1 MNKVVFDIESLA
13 YPLESFDEEQ
23 QEYITKF
30 VKTDEELEDAKLK
43 MNLSPLTAQLLAIG
57 LYNPDT
63 KRGKVLYQSDVKENF
78 FSEDSM
84 IEFIGTDE
92 KGILTVFWE
101 DIKRYNQFITF
112 NGRGFDSPFLI
123 LRSAMLG
130 VKPSRNLLPYRYDPK
145 IHCDLLDQLT
155 FYGAFRR
162 YSLDFY
168 CKAFNIKSPK
178 SDGITGLDMKQQLYE
193 EKRFKDIAQYC
204 IGDVIATAELYKIW
218 NDFVNV

>member
-13 YPLESFDEEQ
+13 YPLESFDAEQ
-23 QEYITKF
+23 QDYLTKF
-30 VKTDEELEDAKLK
+30 ATNEVELEDVKLK

-57 LYNPDT
+57 MLNPDT
-63 KRGKVLYQSDVKENF
+63 RRGKVLFQSDVKGNYL
-78 FSEDSM
+78 SEEGM
-84 IEFIGTDE
+84 IEFVATDE

-178 SDGITGLDMKQQLYE
+178 SDGVSGLDMKKLYE
-193 EKRFKDIAQYC
+193 EKRFKDIAEYC

-218 NDFVNV
+218 DTYVNM

>member
-13 YPLESFDEEQ
+13 FPFESFDAEQ
-23 QEYITKF
+23 QEYLTKF
-30 VKTDEELEDAKLK
+30 AQNEEELEDVKLK
-43 MNLSPLTAQLLAIG
+43 MNLSPFTAQLLAIG
-57 LYNPDT
+57 MLNPDT
-63 KRGKVLYQSDVKENF
+63 KRGKVLFQSDIKESF
-78 FSEDSM
+78 LSDDGM
-84 IEFIGTDE
+84 IEFVATDE

-130 VKPSRNLLPYRYDPK
+130 IKPSRTLLPYRYDPK

-178 SDGITGLDMKQQLYE
+178 SDGISGLDMKQLFE
-193 EKRFKDIAQYC
+193 EKKYKDIAMYC
-204 IGDVIATAELYKIW
+204 IGDVIATAKLYKIW
-218 NDFVNV
+218 NEYVNI

>member
-13 YPLESFDEEQ
+13 YPFESFDAEQ
-23 QEYITKF
+23 REYLTKF
-30 VKTDEELEDAKLK
+30 AQNEEELEDVKLK

-57 LYNPDT
+57 MLNPDT
-63 KRGKVLYQSDVKENF
+63 KRGKVLFQSDLKENF
-78 FSEDSM
+78 LSDDGM
-84 IEFIGTDE
+84 IEFFATDE
-92 KGILTVFWE
+92 KDILTIFWE

-130 VKPSRNLLPYRYDPK
+130 IKPSRNLLPYRYDPK

-178 SDGITGLDMKQQLYE
+178 SDGISGLDMKQLFEDKKY
-193 EKRFKDIAQYC
+193 KDIATYC
-204 IGDVIATAELYKIW
+204 IGDVIATAKLYKIW
-218 NDFVNV
+218 NEYVNI

>member
-13 YPLESFDEEQ
+13 FPFESFDAEQ
-23 QEYITKF
+23 QEYLTKF
-30 VKTDEELEDAKLK
+30 AQNEEELEDVKLK
-43 MNLSPLTAQLLAIG
+43 MNLSPFTAQLLAIG
-57 LYNPDT
+57 MLNPDT
-63 KRGKVLYQSDVKENF
+63 KRGKVLFQSEIKESF
-78 FSEDSM
+78 LSDDGM
-84 IEFIGTDE
+84 IEFVATDE

-130 VKPSRNLLPYRYDPK
+130 IKPSRTLLPYRYDPK

-168 CKAFNIKSPK
+168 CKAFDIKSPK
-178 SDGITGLDMKQQLYE
+178 SDGISGLDMKQLFE
-193 EKRFKDIAQYC
+193 EKKYKDIARYC
-204 IGDVIATAELYKIW
+204 IGDVIATAKLYKIW
-218 NDFVNV
+218 NEYVNI

>member
-1 MNKVVFDIESLA
+1 MNRVVFDIESLA
-13 YPLESFDEEQ
+13 YPLESFDAEQ
-23 QEYITKF
+23 QEYLTKF
-30 VKTDEELEDAKLK
+30 VKNEEELEDAKLK

-57 LYNPDT
+57 MLNPDT
-63 KRGKVLYQSDVKENF
+63 KRGKVLFQSDVKENYL
-78 FSEDSM
+78 SEDGM
-84 IEFIGTDE
+84 VEFIATDE
-92 KGILTVFWE
+92 KGILSVFWE

-168 CKAFNIKSPK
+168 CKAFDIKSPK
-178 SDGITGLDMKQQLYE
+178 SDGVTGLDMKKLYE
-193 EKRFKDIAQYC
+193 EKRFKEIAEYC
-204 IGDVIATAELYKIW
+204 IGDVIATSELYKIW
-218 NDFVNV
+218 NEYVNI

>member
-13 YPLESFDEEQ
+13 YPFESFDAEQ
-23 QEYITKF
+23 REYLTKF
-30 VKTDEELEDAKLK
+30 AQNEEELEDVKLK

-57 LYNPDT
+57 MLNPDT
-63 KRGKVLYQSDVKENF
+63 KRGKVLFQSDLKENF
-78 FSEDSM
+78 LSDDGM
-84 IEFIGTDE
+84 IEFFATDE
-92 KGILTVFWE
+92 KDILTIFWE

-130 VKPSRNLLPYRYDPK
+130 IKPSRNLLPYRYDPK

-178 SDGITGLDMKQQLYE
+178 SDGISGLDMKQLFEDKKY
-193 EKRFKDIAQYC
+193 KDIATYC
-204 IGDVIATAELYKIW
+204 IGDVIATAKLFKIW
-218 NDFVNV
+218 NEYVNI

>member
-1 MNKVVFDIESLA
+1 MNRVVFDIESLA
-13 YPLESFDEEQ
+13 YPLESFDAEQ
-23 QEYITKF
+23 QEYLTKF
-30 VKTDEELEDAKLK
+30 VKNEEELEDAKLK

-57 LYNPDT
+57 MLNPDT
-63 KRGKVLYQSDVKENF
+63 KRGKVLFQSDVKENYL
-78 FSEDSM
+78 SEDGM
-84 IEFIGTDE
+84 VEFIATDE
-92 KGILTVFWE
+92 KGILSVFWE

-168 CKAFNIKSPK
+168 CKAFDIKSPK
-178 SDGITGLDMKQQLYE
+178 SDGVTGLDMKKLYE
-193 EKRFKDIAQYC
+193 EKRFKEIAEYC
-204 IGDVIATAELYKIW
+204 IGDVIATAELYRIW
-218 NDFVNV
+218 NEYVNI

>member
-178 SDGITGLDMKQQLYE
+178 SDGITGLDMKQLYE

>member
-13 YPLESFDEEQ
+13 FPLESFDTEQ

-30 VKTDEELEDAKLK
+30 AKNEEELEDAKLK

-57 LYNPDT
+57 LLNPDT
-63 KRGKVLYQSDVKENF
+63 KRGKVLYQSDLKESHL
-78 FSEDSM
+78 SEDGM
-84 IEFIGTDE
+84 IEYVATDE
-92 KGILTVFWE
+92 KGILTVFWD

-123 LRSAMLG
+123 LRSAMIG

-168 CKAFNIKSPK
+168 CKAFDIKSPK
-178 SDGITGLDMKQQLYE
+178 SDGVTGLDMKKLFE
-193 EKRFKDIAQYC
+193 EKRYKEIAEYC
-204 IGDVIATAELYKIW
+204 IGDVIATAELYRIW
-218 NDFVNV
+218 NEYVNV

>member
-178 SDGITGLDMKQQLYE
+178 SDGITGLDMKQLYE

-218 NDFVNV
+218 NDYVNV

>member
-13 YPLESFDEEQ
+13 YPLESFDAEQ
-23 QEYITKF
+23 RDYLTKF
-30 VKTDEELEDAKLK
+30 AANEVELEDVKLK

-57 LYNPDT
+57 MLNPDT
-63 KRGKVLYQSDVKENF
+63 RRGKVLFQSDIKENYL
-78 FSEDSM
+78 SEDGM
-84 IEFIGTDE
+84 IEFIATDE
-92 KGILTVFWE
+92 QGILTVFWE

-178 SDGITGLDMKQQLYE
+178 SDGISGLDMKKLYE
-193 EKRFKDIAQYC
+193 EKRYKDIAGYC
-204 IGDVIATAELYKIW
+204 IGDVLATAELYKIW
-218 NDFVNV
+218 DTYVNM

>member
-13 YPLESFDEEQ
+13 FPFESFDAEQ

-30 VKTDEELEDAKLK
+30 AKDDEELEDAKLK

-57 LYNPDT
+57 LLNPDT
-63 KRGKVLYQSDVKENF
+63 KRGKVLYQSELKESHL
-78 FSEDSM
+78 SEDGM
-84 IEFIGTDE
+84 IEYVATDE
-92 KGILTVFWE
+92 KGILTVFWD

-168 CKAFNIKSPK
+168 CKAFDIKSPK
-178 SDGITGLDMKQQLYE
+178 SDGVSGLDMKNLFE
-193 EKRFKDIAQYC
+193 EKRYKKIAEYC
-204 IGDVIATAELYKIW
+204 IGDVIATAELYRIW
-218 NDFVNV
+218 NEYVNV

>member
-30 VKTDEELEDAKLK
+30 AKNEEELEDAKLK

-57 LYNPDT
+57 LFNPDS
-63 KRGKVLYQSDVKENF
+63 KRGKVLYQSEVKENF

-84 IEFIGTDE
+84 IEFVGTDE
-92 KGILTVFWE
+92 KGILTTFWE

-130 VKPSRNLLPYRYDPK
+130 IKPSRNLLPYRYDPK

-178 SDGITGLDMKQQLYE
+178 SDGISGLDMKQLYE
-193 EKRFKDIAQYC
+193 EKRFKEIAGYC

-218 NDFVNV
+218 NEYVNV

>member
-13 YPLESFDEEQ
+13 HPLESFDAEQ
-23 QEYITKF
+23 QEYLTKF
-30 VKTDEELEDAKLK
+30 AHNEEELEDVKLK

-57 LYNPDT
+57 MLNPDT
-63 KRGKVLYQSDVKENF
+63 KRGKVLYQSDIKESF
-78 FSEDSM
+78 LSEDGM
-84 IEFIGTDE
+84 IEFVATDE
-92 KGILTVFWE
+92 KSILTIFWE

-130 VKPSRNLLPYRYDPK
+130 IKPSRNILPYRYDPK

-178 SDGITGLDMKQQLYE
+178 SDGISGLDMKQLFE
-193 EKRFKDIAQYC
+193 EKRYKDIARYC
-204 IGDVIATAELYKIW
+204 IGDVIATSKLFKIW
-218 NDFVNV
+218 NEYVNL

>member
-13 YPLESFDEEQ
+13 YPLESFDAEQ

-30 VKTDEELEDAKLK
+30 AKNEEELEDVKLK

-57 LYNPDT
+57 MLNPDT
-63 KRGKVLYQSDVKENF
+63 KRGKVLFQSDMQESYL
-78 FSEDSM
+78 SEDGM
-84 IEFIGTDE
+84 IEFIATDE

-168 CKAFNIKSPK
+168 CKAFDIKSPK
-178 SDGITGLDMKQQLYE
+178 SDGVTGLDMKQLYE
-193 EKRFKDIAQYC
+193 EKQYKEIAEYC
-204 IGDVIATAELYKIW
+204 IGDVIATAKLYKIW
-218 NDFVNV
+218 NDYVNV

>member
-1 MNKVVFDIESLA
+1 MNRVVFDIESLA
-13 YPLESFDEEQ
+13 YPLESFDPEQ
-23 QEYITKF
+23 QEYLTKF
-30 VKTDEELEDAKLK
+30 AKTEEELEDAKLK

-57 LYNPDT
+57 LFNPDS
-63 KRGKVLYQSDVKENF
+63 KRGKVLYQSDVKENYF
-78 FSEDSM
+78 AEDSL
-84 IEFIGTDE
+84 IEYIGTDE
-92 KGILTVFWE
+92 KDILTIFWE

-168 CKAFNIKSPK
+168 CKAFGIKSPK
-178 SDGITGLDMKQQLYE
+178 SSGITGLDMKELYE
-193 EKRFKDIAQYC
+193 DKRYKDIAEYC

-218 NDFVNV
+218 NDYVNV

>member
-13 YPLESFDEEQ
+13 HPFESFDAEQ
-23 QEYITKF
+23 REYLTKF
-30 VKTDEELEDAKLK
+30 AQNEEELEDVKLK

-57 LYNPDT
+57 MLNPDT
-63 KRGKVLYQSDVKENF
+63 KRGKILFQSDIKE
-78 FSEDSM
+78 SYLSDDGM
-84 IEFIGTDE
+84 IEFVATDE
-92 KGILTVFWE
+92 KGILTIFWE

-130 VKPSRNLLPYRYDPK
+130 IKPSRNLLPYRYDPK

-178 SDGITGLDMKQQLYE
+178 SDGISGLDMKELFE
-193 EKRFKDIAQYC
+193 EKKYKDIATYC
-204 IGDVIATAELYKIW
+204 IGDVIATAKLYKIW
-218 NDFVNV
+218 NEYVNI

>member
-13 YPLESFDEEQ
+13 FPFESFDAEQ

-30 VKTDEELEDAKLK
+30 AKNEEELEDAKLK

-57 LYNPDT
+57 MLNPDT
-63 KRGKVLYQSDVKENF
+63 KRGKVLYQSDVKESF
-78 FSEDSM
+78 LSEDGM
-84 IEFIGTDE
+84 VEYVATDE
-92 KGILTVFWE
+92 KGILTVFWD

-130 VKPSRNLLPYRYDPK
+130 ITPSRNLLPYRYDPK

-168 CKAFNIKSPK
+168 CKAFDIKSPK
-178 SDGITGLDMKQQLYE
+178 SDGITGLDMKKLFD
-193 EKRFKDIAQYC
+193 EKRYKEIAEYC
-204 IGDVIATAELYKIW
+204 IGDVIATAQLYRIW
-218 NDFVNV
+218 NEYVNV